1 MAVFD
6 IIRKVRGFEGRAHK
20 PAPSKEYTSIDPGG
34 RPITAPEERIR
45 GHREKY
51 VEPWAEPLGNAF
63 SRAGRRV
70 ADVFS
75 PGQPFMNSYRQKQ
88 IIKEKQ
94 DSSFERKMILRKQNP
109 KEIVVW

>member
-6 IIRKVRGFEGRAHK
+6 LIPKVRGFEDRSPK

-51 VEPWAEPLGNAF
+51 VAPWAEPLGNAF
-63 SRAGRRV
+63 SRAGRRSDT
-70 ADVFS
+70 ADTFLSV
-75 PGQPFMNSYRQKQ
+75 
-88 IIKEKQ
+88 IK
-94 DSSFERKMILRKQNP
+94 M
-109 KEIVVW
+109 